1 MQMKKTILLTIL
13 LIITLITLCG
23 CVNVDYATTINK
35 DGSGEVAFIYSLNK
49 SVITSLG
56 KNNIYAIENMKKNAE
71 DAGYSVEDYEDG
83 ETTGFKASK
92 KVDDITKKS
101 YISEIFEQYVE
112 NEEESKINIKNH
124 LFGKTYSQKA
134 IINLES
140 VEQLKELGAKVSYT
154 VNLPTK
160 VSKTNANNI
169 SKDKKTITWNIDF
182 GTTEEISFVAK
193 TRTGLFLDIYSS
205 FSLNS
210 SSSNLYTFK

>member
-1 MQMKKTILLTIL
+1 MKKTLSIIVLL
-13 LIITLITLCG
+13 LIMIIALSG
-23 CVNVDYATTINK
+23 CAKVDYSTTIK
-35 DGSGEVAFIYSLNK
+35 SDGSGEITYICAMNK
-49 SVITSLG
+49 TLIENLG
-56 KNNIYAIENMKKNAE
+56 KNNASATYDLRTKAE
-71 DAGYSVEDYEDG
+71 SAGYSIEDYED
-83 ETTGFKASK
+83 EEMAGFKASK
-92 KVDDITKKS
+92 KVDDITNKS
-101 YISEIFEQYVE
+101 YILELFEQYVE
-112 NEEESKINIKNH
+112 NGEESKINIKNH

-205 FSLNS
+205 FNFDSGNT
-210 SSSNLYTFK
+210 NLYSFK